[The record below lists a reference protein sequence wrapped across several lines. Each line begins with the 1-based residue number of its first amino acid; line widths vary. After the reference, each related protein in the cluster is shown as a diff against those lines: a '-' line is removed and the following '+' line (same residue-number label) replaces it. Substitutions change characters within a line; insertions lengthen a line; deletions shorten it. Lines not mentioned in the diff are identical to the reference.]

1 MRVTRLFSATLTI
14 CAAVFAAAVTVNA
27 AGPAG
32 PSPYEDV
39 LTRARNFCGDGAGT
53 AEDGNDEGMTG
64 IIEAAGKLTPA
75 ECLERTGYAVRDING
90 DGTPECL
97 IGKID
102 GENGV
107 SRTGKQLYAVFTLR
121 DGSPAPSWR
130 AHSGTGFSCLMTAAC
145 SERDTRA

>member
-64 IIEAAGKLTPA
+64 IIEAAGKTDACRMSRKNRL
-75 ECLERTGYAVRDING
+75 CRQGYKWRRDAGMPHRKN
-90 DGTPECL
+90 
-97 IGKID
+97 
-102 GENGV
+102 
-107 SRTGKQLYAVFTLR
+107 
-121 DGSPAPSWR
+121 
-130 AHSGTGFSCLMTAAC
+130 
-145 SERDTRA
+145 